1 MARASQRVDMN
12 GRQWQ
17 SDSARAGRL
26 QMRSNGCARLRGPIL
41 HDRAPEIL
49 DECPEVCVYNYP
61 LIPGVG
67 T

>member
-1 MARASQRVDMN
+1 MGAIGKVTVRERGGGRGALMAVQ
-12 GRQWQ
+12 GL
-17 SDSARAGRL
+17 G
-26 QMRSNGCARLRGPIL
+26 GPIP

>member
-1 MARASQRVDMN
+1 MGANGKVTVRERGGCRGALMAVQ
-12 GRQWQ
+12 GL
-17 SDSARAGRL
+17 G
-26 QMRSNGCARLRGPIL
+26 GPIL

>member
-1 MARASQRVDMN
+1 MGAIGKETVRER
-12 GRQWQ
+12 G
-17 SDSARAGRL
+17 
-26 QMRSNGCARLRGPIL
+26 GCRGALLAVQGLGGPIL